1 MGTTIVSMWY
11 KRDECQKRITFFFSS
26 AVLAIAF
33 GGLLASAIGKMEGYK
48 GLSAWR
54 WMFILVS

>member
-1 MGTTIVSMWY
+1 MWY